1 MPSAAPPRL
10 TAAAR
15 RRGPLWSHLR
25 QIPVVSDDPIEQQ
38 KLERQVATLL
48 MEGVRTSIRAT
59 LLAVWLVAGLLT
71 AFVNWRWA
79 WGPALAIS
87 ALAIER
93 WLFQRRISA
102 QLAPGCSLQATWPFA
117 LLWRMALTGIAF
129 GTWTHGPI
137 TSPDPL
143 ATLYALSLAVIV
155 SAVVMTQY
163 CLWQPAVWAI
173 TTPLMLGLAIQ
184 LLWIGQ
190 HTPGFGHAVIAAF
203 MVILWLV
210 LLRATQRFSHA
221 MLDNLITRL
230 RNEPLVT
237 ELDKRRVQAEA
248 ASHAKTRF
256 LAAASHDLRQPVHA
270 MQLLGAALSEQLAGT
285 HQAPLM
291 RQMNTGVAQFSEL
304 VDEIMDLAHIDAQA
318 VQADLMPVP
327 LRAMLA
333 RAEAAFRPTA
343 HERGLALWLR
353 TPRHD
358 AVPAVLADPAL
369 LWRVLG
375 NLLSNALRYTPT
387 GGVML
392 AVRRAHTT
400 GGLPAWRFEVRDSGP
415 GIAEPHRAAVF
426 DEFYRAH
433 DDDRT
438 HLDKGHGL
446 GLAVA
451 QRMAGLMDTR
461 VLLHPASARGRGSVF
476 SITLPRADL
485 TTAATA
491 EPAQAAPSQ
500 HVMLPSGLHILV
512 IDDDPAARLALGT
525 LLQGWGV
532 QATVRAGLEQAKAA
546 LPAPCLAGA
555 PQVHGLITDH
565 WLGQGRRSHE
575 VLDWAQ
581 QRWPGLPVAVV
592 SGGAGS
598 QDIQAITQR
607 GACFW
612 RKPLKPDT
620 LHAWLTQLS
629 RL

>member
-1 MPSAAPPRL
+1 M
-10 TAAAR
+10 
-15 RRGPLWSHLR
+15 WSHLR

-210 LLRATQRFSHA
+210 LLRATQRFS
-221 MLDNLITRL
+221 
-230 RNEPLVT
+230 
-237 ELDKRRVQAEA
+237 
-248 ASHAKTRF
+248 
-256 LAAASHDLRQPVHA
+256 HA

>member
-210 LLRATQRFSHA
+210 LLRATQRFS
-221 MLDNLITRL
+221 
-230 RNEPLVT
+230 
-237 ELDKRRVQAEA
+237 
-248 ASHAKTRF
+248 
-256 LAAASHDLRQPVHA
+256 HA

-598 QDIQAITQR
+598 QDIQAIAQR